1 VKKLRVLFVAGLTP
15 MAGGEA
21 GGQLSAATA
30 LYESDLAK
38 VVELLPLSS
47 TMASVPPPPAWVRA
61 AGALGRLVRF
71 VWSLP
76 RTDVALIFTSDGLG
90 FLEKG
95 VMCILARFFGRGV
108 VIRFGSGR
116 LPDQCEIH
124 PWFKRWL
131 RRVLR
136 SAHAVSVQ
144 GAFWVRYFGQYPEA
158 VGKVVEIPNGLALP
172 SEAPAA
178 GREKG
183 RITFVG
189 WMQRE
194 KGIFEALEGVRRVRE
209 TNPEATFTLV
219 GGGGDLERF
228 RFEVRE
234 KGMEAWVNATGW
246 VERSRI
252 PALLARSSVFLL
264 PSHFE
269 GLPNA
274 MLEAMASGLP
284 VVVTRVGSIPD
295 VVRDGESG
303 FLVDVGDVDG
313 ISRALQ
319 TLLTDSARAQ
329 QMGRRARE
337 DVVAHCDIE
346 RVWPRYADALRRAAA
361 AAGRLVDSGLAA
373 DGAATSPGDRSG

>member
-1 VKKLRVLFVAGLTP
+1 MRKLRVLFVAGLTP

-30 LYESDLAK
+30 LYESGLAK
-38 VVELLPLSS
+38 VVELRPLSS
-47 TMASVPPPPAWVRA
+47 TMASVPAPPAWVRA
-61 AGALGRLVRF
+61 VAALRRLVRF

-76 RTDVALIFTSDGLG
+76 QTDVALIFTSDGLG

-95 VMCILARFFGRGV
+95 LMCTLARLLGRGV
-108 VIRFGSGR
+108 VIRFGGGR

-124 PWFKRWL
+124 PWFKGWL

-144 GAFWVRYFGQYPEA
+144 GPFWVRYFAQYPEA
-158 VGKVVEIPNGLALP
+158 AGKVVEIPNGLALP

-194 KGIFEALEGVRRVRE
+194 KGIFDALESVRRVRA
-209 TNPEATFTLV
+209 TNPEVTFTLV
-219 GGGGDLERF
+219 GGGRDLERF

-284 VVVTRVGSIPD
+284 VVATRVGSIPD

-313 ISRALQ
+313 ISRALE
-319 TLLTDSARAQ
+319 TLLADPARAQ

-346 RVWPRYADALRRAAA
+346 RVWPRYADVLRRAAA
-361 AAGRLVDSGLAA
+361 AARRLGNSGLAA
-373 DGAATSPGDRSG
+373 DGATPSPGDRQA